1 MPFNSGRPL
10 SANSWPNIHE
20 RNCFMDIRLLYSSA
34 RSARYRFLATGP
46 LVVFMVAPVMRVDAQ
61 QLVPFGDVPAT
72 ENFSEAEIAT
82 RGQQQSRPLTYAPWR
97 KICFKA
103 TQEAGSK
110 MVCRTTINGRWDTGQ
125 IALRVDLI
133 EREGDPV
140 ARLQILVPPGSFLQ
154 PGVKL
159 AVDQGPPV
167 QIPYVICLT
176 NGCVAGSVADASFIH
191 NLETGQMLALET
203 VNSNVLGVTNSVP
216 LKDFAEVRQG
226 APAQIFQQRLEGDW
240 GAMGR

>member
-1 MPFNSGRPL
+1 MLFNSGRPL

-34 RSARYRFLATGP
+34 RSARYRFLATGS
-46 LVVFMVAPVMRVDAQ
+46 LVVFMATTVMRVDAQ

-82 RGQQQSRPLTYAPWR
+82 RGRQPDRPLTYAPWR
-97 KICFKA
+97 KVCFKA

-110 MVCRTTINGRWDTGQ
+110 MVCRTTMNGKWDTGQ
-125 IALRVDLI
+125 IALRIDLI

-140 ARLQILVPPGSFLQ
+140 ARLQIFVPPGSFLQ
-154 PGVKL
+154 PGIKL
-159 AVDQGPPV
+159 TVDQSSPI

-176 NGCVAGSVADASFIH
+176 NGCVAGSVANAALIND
-191 NLETGQMLALET
+191 LESGQILALET
-203 VNSNVLGVTNSVP
+203 LKFKVWGCTHLNSPNE
-216 LKDFAEVRQG
+216 FAKVHQE
-226 APAQIFQQRLEGDW
+226 APTQIFEQKLEGDW
-240 GAMGR
+240 EH